1 MNKIAIVALVAGIL
15 SLSGCKTAPSERTT
29 RQQREPI
36 GDTEH
41 SLTVVVKSVP
51 PGAKVY
57 GAWSGS
63 PGTLLGT
70 TPLEIKYTRH
80 VTLGEALPG
89 VETGGTFTG
98 TAPVYETLETDFHA
112 DASENYT
119 TRAFFKCYLLMDG
132 YLLHQLN
139 EQVDDS
145 HSVAFQSFYG
155 GHREFTVQLS
165 PQPGVV
171 VLVGQSLHSSVR
183 VRGVQ

>member
-1 MNKIAIVALVAGIL
+1 MNRIRIVALVAGTL
-15 SLSGCKTAPSERTT
+15 SLIGCKTAPPEQTT
-29 RQQREPI
+29 RQQPISQEPMQ
-36 GDTEH
+36 ENAY
-41 SLTVVVKSVP
+41 SLTVVVNSVP

-89 VETGGTFTG
+89 LATGGTFTG
-98 TAPVYETLETDFHA
+98 TAPVYETLETEFHA
-112 DASENYT
+112 DGSDNYT

-132 YLLHQLN
+132 YLLHRLH
-139 EQVDDS
+139 EQVDYS
-145 HSVAFQSFYG
+145 HSVAFQAFYG

-171 VLVGQSLHSSVR
+171 APVGQQGEQAR
-183 VRGVQ
+183 TN

>member
-1 MNKIAIVALVAGIL
+1 MNKIAIVAIIAGIL
-15 SLSGCKTAPSERTT
+15 SSSGCKTAPSERTA
-29 RQQREPI
+29 RQQREPV

-41 SLTVVVKSVP
+41 TLTVVVKSVP

-89 VETGGTFTG
+89 VATAGTFTG

-112 DASENYT
+112 DADGSENYT
-119 TRAFFKCYLLMDG
+119 SHAFFKCYLLMDG
-132 YLLHQLN
+132 YLLHRLH

-145 HSVAFQSFYG
+145 HSVAFQGFYG

-165 PQPGVV
+165 PQPGVAAPV
-171 VLVGQSLHSSVR
+171 CQHA
-183 VRGVQ
+183 QTN

>member
-1 MNKIAIVALVAGIL
+1 MNKIAIVALVAGIF

-29 RQQREPI
+29 RQEREPI

-80 VTLGEALPG
+80 VTLGESLPG
-89 VETGGTFTG
+89 LATGGTFTG
-98 TAPVYETLETDFHA
+98 TAPVYETLETDFHHA
-112 DASENYT
+112 DGSENYT
-119 TRAFFKCYLLMDG
+119 TSAFFKCYLLMDG
-132 YLLHQLN
+132 YLLHRLH

-145 HSVAFQSFYG
+145 HSVAFQAFYG
-155 GHREFTVQLS
+155 GHREFTVELS

-171 VLVGQSLHSSVR
+171 VSVS
-183 VRGVQ
+183 QQAHTN

>member
-15 SLSGCKTAPSERTT
+15 SFSGCETAPSERTT
-29 RQQREPI
+29 LEQRGPV

-41 SLTVVVKSVP
+41 TLTVVVKSVP

-57 GAWSGS
+57 GAWNGS

-70 TPLEIKYTRH
+70 TPLEIRYTRL
-80 VTLGEALPG
+80 VTLGEALPDLA
-89 VETGGTFTG
+89 TGGTFTG
-98 TAPVYETLETDFHA
+98 TAPVYETLETSFHE
-112 DASENYT
+112 DGSENYT
-119 TRAFFKCYLLMDG
+119 TRAFFNCYVLMDG
-132 YLLHQLN
+132 YLLQRLH

-171 VLVGQSLHSSVR
+171 ATVGQQAHTN
-183 VRGVQ
+183 